1 VFKLG
6 LVGINPKKGL
16 EGTQEPDMKVRCKPM
31 VVKVLRNMLVN
42 AGVISRSPLEPRE
55 ISDSGL
61 SKDDSSKVLA
71 KVRSRF
77 GRVAFWSTD
86 RL

>member
-1 VFKLG
+1 VLKLG

-16 EGTQEPDMKVRCKPM
+16 EGTQEPDMKVRFKPM

-42 AGVISRSPLEPRE
+42 AGVISRSPPDPRE
-55 ISDSGL
+55 RFDSGF

-77 GRVAFWSTD
+77 GRVTFWRTD